1 MWFVVNGWTLE
12 GYKLMQQEQI
22 VLHLMISSIYI
33 WIYEIQYV
41 RFCPQRKLD
50 ILNIDTIL
58 TFWNM
63 VQIMGLGYGIST
75 IRCETERG
83 STFGGNVRAPPSPS
97 SCSANIK
104 ISSLVSSLQVL
115 QRTAT
120 VNVCSLN
127 YMVSVWCE
135 HKS

>member
-1 MWFVVNGWTLE
+1 
-12 GYKLMQQEQI
+12 
-22 VLHLMISSIYI
+22 
-33 WIYEIQYV
+33 
-41 RFCPQRKLD
+41 
-50 ILNIDTIL
+50 
-58 TFWNM
+58 M

-127 YMVSVWCE
+127 YMVSV
-135 HKS
+135 